1 MTHWLYLLQN
11 HFNLIKVTVK
21 DNSRLLRLFHLKV
34 IMINMVGHHWWAS
47 CGQKKIAKINLCAP
61 LLVTADSPYLVQLR
75 WGEADEGSPRYCL
88 FQICRQRFLWNLAFF
103 RLTLIPL
110 NVFGILSSCWSLT
123 YYHVIKFSNGKGNI
137 VFLDISKES
146 KVLFYWSASP
156 TNCREADV
164 GSISCTVKNST

>member
-88 FQICRQRFLWNLAFF
+88 FQICRQRYMWNLAFSDSPSSHWMF
-103 RLTLIPL
+103 LASLAAAGVSPIHGMMITVHVWCQLTKPSSFSYMITRLRQPTFNKIPFLRIQYEHVWLI
-110 NVFGILSSCWSLT
+110 
-123 YYHVIKFSNGKGNI
+123 
-137 VFLDISKES
+137 
-146 KVLFYWSASP
+146 
-156 TNCREADV
+156 
-164 GSISCTVKNST
+164 